1 MADENSNGT
10 DLPEQNDERAE
21 HSMEPI
27 SPQANEQL
35 VLDDNRVAHTD
46 IQKEM
51 RQSYL
56 DYAISVIVERALPDV
71 RDGMKPVHRRIVYA
85 MYDGGRCRFQVP
97 PTRPRRD
104 GQLPPTRRRRDLR
117 FAGAHGPAVVDA
129 IHAGRRAGQLRFGR

>member
-56 DYAISVIVERALPDV
+56 DYAISVLSLIHISEPTS
-71 RDGMKPVHRRIVYA
+71 YA
-85 MYDGGRCRFQVP
+85 ASRMP
-97 PTRPRRD
+97 SS
-104 GQLPPTRRRRDLR
+104 
-117 FAGAHGPAVVDA
+117 A
-129 IHAGRRAGQLRFGR
+129 